1 MVRYSVRMFEGK
13 PPRPGQA
20 RPLADEQWEGEALRE
35 LTWAD
40 LVARLSAS
48 RGVRGPFVEAPEGGE
63 ASFDAVCASRMAHH
77 NGKHPV
83 NLDDSSNG
91 KGPRG
96 TAAKAV
102 RGAGAGAAAGAM
114 RK

>member
-1 MVRYSVRMFEGK
+1 MFEGK
-13 PPRPGQA
+13 LPRPAEA
-20 RPLADEQWEGEALRE
+20 RPLGEEQWEGEALHE

-48 RGVRGPFVEAPEGGE
+48 RGVRGVYSPAEEGSE
-63 ASFDAVCASRMAHH
+63 ASFDPFSASRIAAHH
-77 NGKHPV
+77 NGKHGV

-91 KGPRG
+91 KGPAA
-96 TAAKAV
+96 TAMQTANGV
-102 RGAGAGAAAGAM
+102 GGGAFSGLT